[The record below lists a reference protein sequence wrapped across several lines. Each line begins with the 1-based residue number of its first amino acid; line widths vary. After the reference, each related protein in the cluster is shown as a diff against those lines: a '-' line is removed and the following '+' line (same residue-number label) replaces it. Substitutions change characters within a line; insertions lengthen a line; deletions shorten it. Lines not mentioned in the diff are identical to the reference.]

1 MLKVYEGVSKIFR
14 IGHLEGELQMV
25 QFPATRFSCVAI
37 LRVTFVLVLNKCL
50 LLLFISLVREL
61 LDTPSYISCKIM
73 NRVPFLCTF

>member
-37 LRVTFVLVLNKCL
+37 LRVTVVSFAAITLCIASQQVFIAVVYFVSPGTFGYTLV
-50 LLLFISLVREL
+50 
-61 LDTPSYISCKIM
+61 YI
-73 NRVPFLCTF
+73 L